1 MSNQD
6 READKQ
12 LEHARYDSRASQR
25 LAEGGDKATVLGALA
40 VPLMYRAP
48 YIYYETCVR
57 SLAGPGKRV
66 LELGSGAGLHT
77 GVLLDTGA
85 EVTATDISLNALEL
99 LARSVTAKQGGG
111 RLRTEQADMEKLPFP
126 DRSFDLVVSAGS
138 LSYGEPSEVDREV
151 RRVLAPGGSVV
162 CVDSLSHNP
171 IYRFNRWVHYLRG
184 ERTWSTL
191 SRMPTIQRLDA
202 LAAGFRES
210 DLRFFGSVSWAM
222 GPLARLTGEVA
233 ASTWSDRMDRWVD
246 VRASAF
252 KFVLVA
258 RHLA

>member
-1 MSNQD
+1 MNNQD
-6 READKQ
+6 SEADKQ
-12 LEHARYDSRASQR
+12 AEHARYDSRASQR
-25 LAEGGDKATVLGALA
+25 LAEGGGEALPLGSVA

-48 YIYYETCVR
+48 YLYYEKCVR
-57 SLAGPGKRV
+57 SLVGPGKRV

-77 GVLLDTGA
+77 GVLLETGA

-99 LARSVTAKQGGG
+99 LARSVTDRQGRG

-126 DRSFDLVVSAGS
+126 GGSFDLVVSAGS
-138 LSYGEPSEVDREV
+138 LSYGEPSRVDREV

-162 CVDSLSHNP
+162 CVDSLNHNP

-184 ERTWSTL
+184 ERTRSTL
-191 SRMPTIQRLDA
+191 SRMPTIQRLEA

-210 DLRFFGSVSWAM
+210 ELHFFGSVSWAM
-222 GPLARLTGEVA
+222 GPLARLTGEDA
-233 ASTWSDRMDRWVD
+233 ASAWSDRIDRWVH

-252 KFVLVA
+252 KVVLAA